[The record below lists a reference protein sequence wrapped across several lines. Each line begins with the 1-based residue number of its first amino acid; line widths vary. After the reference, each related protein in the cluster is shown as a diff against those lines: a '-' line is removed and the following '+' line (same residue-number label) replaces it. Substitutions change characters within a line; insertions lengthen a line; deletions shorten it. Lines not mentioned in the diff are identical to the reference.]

1 MAAAAPLAAKTGTLT
16 HTVALAG
23 VLPIRTA
30 MLDSLQ
36 SLGYVEVEPA
46 QVGLFFTLLQKRHKQ
61 RSTLITSNLG
71 FSEWASFLKNPH
83 LTAALIDRLT
93 ESSHV
98 FNLKEGVTLR
108 DPMSDAS

>member
-1 MAAAAPLAAKTGTLT
+1 MEA
-16 HTVALAG
+16 
-23 VLPIRTA
+23 
-30 MLDSLQ
+30 
-36 SLGYVEVEPA
+36 EPA

-93 ESSHV
+93 ESSHL
-98 FNLKEGVTLR
+98 FNMKECVTLR
-108 DPMSDAS
+108 AKMPDEP